1 VKLINLIISFLGGVF
16 RLCAVILLV
25 EAMLIGVVMVAY
37 FFHAAVTEL
46 TGQNQLARFMRWLDA
61 RNNR

>member
-1 VKLINLIISFLGGVF
+1 MKVFNLLISFLGGVF

-25 EAMLIGVVMVAY
+25 ETMLIGVVMVAY
-37 FFHAAVTEL
+37 MIHVTVTEL
-46 TGQNQLARFMRWLDA
+46 TGQNQIARFMRWIDA

>member
-1 VKLINLIISFLGGVF
+1 VKVFNLLISFLGGVF

-46 TGQNQLARFMRWLDA
+46 TGQNQLARFMRWLDD

>member
-1 VKLINLIISFLGGVF
+1 MKLINLIISFLGGVF
-16 RLCAVILLV
+16 RLCAVVLLV
-25 EAMLIGVVMVAY
+25 ETMLIGVVMVAY

-46 TGQNQLARFMRWLDA
+46 TGQNQIARFMRWIDA

>member
-1 VKLINLIISFLGGVF
+1 MKLINLIISFLGGVF

-46 TGQNQLARFMRWLDA
+46 TGQNQLARFMRWIDD
-61 RNNR
+61 RSDR

>member
-1 VKLINLIISFLGGVF
+1 MKLINLIISFLGGVF
-16 RLCAVILLV
+16 RLCAVVLLV
-25 EAMLIGVVMVAY
+25 ETMLIGVVMVAY

-46 TGQNQLARFMRWLDA
+46 TGQNQIARFMRWLDA

>member
-1 VKLINLIISFLGGVF
+1 MKLINLIISFLGGVF

-25 EAMLIGVVMVAY
+25 ETMLIGVVMVAY

-46 TGQNQLARFMRWLDA
+46 TGQNQIARFMRWIDG

>member
-1 VKLINLIISFLGGVF
+1 MKLFNLLISFLGGVF

-37 FFHAAVTEL
+37 IIHVTVTEL
-46 TGQNQLARFMRWLDA
+46 TGQNQLARFMRWLDD